1 MRRLGYKSDTLSMDL
16 TGYTLAFD
24 LDGTLV
30 DTAPDIIGAL
40 NGVLQEQGVTP
51 FHLDDARPLIGRGAM
66 ELVRRA
72 FALAG
77 HPLRPEE
84 EKPLLDRLLEIY
96 ESHIDDLSR
105 PFDGMV
111 AALDELEA
119 AGAKFCVCTNKHT
132 YLSVELLKKLGLFNR
147 FGSIRGADSVP
158 AKKPDAS
165 HLHACIDDMNGDIAK
180 TIMVGDSETDF
191 MTAVN
196 AKVPSV
202 LVSFGYSER
211 PITELTPDALIDHYR
226 YLPEAVRKITGQPL

>member
-1 MRRLGYKSDTLSMDL
+1 MDL

-40 NGVLQEQGVTP
+40 NGVLREQGVTP
-51 FHLDDARPLIGRGAM
+51 FHLDEARPLIGRGAM

-72 FALAG
+72 FTLAG
-77 HPLRPEE
+77 HPLLPEQ

-96 ESHIDDLSR
+96 EAHIDDLSR
-105 PFDGMV
+105 PFDGMI

-132 YLSVELLKKLGLFNR
+132 YLSVELLKKLGLFDR

-158 AKKPDAS
+158 AKKPDAG
-165 HLHACIDDMNGDIAK
+165 HLRACIDDMRGDMQK
-180 TIMVGDSETDF
+180 TIMIGDSETDY

-196 AKVPSV
+196 AKVPSI

-211 PITELTPDALIDHYR
+211 PITELSPDVLIDHYR